1 MKKALIR
8 ILAFVLMLAT
18 VISTF
23 SAVAYALPEFS
34 DEYGEFLNKLGYY
47 ESRNTYNIKN
57 SYGYMGRWQMGHM
70 ALIDIGFMTNS
81 STYSATAAKFGVY
94 SDEDFLNSPEAQDYC
109 IQLYDKKLI
118 GYIEY
123 YGDEKYIGQ
132 TMWGIKITLSGLVAA
147 AHLVGAG
154 GLHQMLKTGEIATDA
169 NGSKATF
176 YLENLAGYDIAKSIG
191 TSIVDTTL
199 EQNKPQKTESTIHF
213 YENYSG
219 TNYMTGTDFSS
230 SVNSSVLKVR
240 DTSVYSLSID
250 KTNTYN
256 NENSLKIVGKTAGS
270 MSSKDLAWTTQTNK
284 SINEGYVGDNKIM
297 TLSFYAKAS
306 VSGAKMYWRFG
317 YSTRTYS
324 VSLSTQWQK
333 YSITLTKEK
342 TDGNVLHP
350 YFDKAG
356 TFNINQVVLVD
367 DSTAA
372 SISSPETKITSLKDS
387 TFTIGKTYSSL
398 PTPTRSGYTF
408 DGWYTQKVGGIKV
421 TTSTVVM
428 ENDINVFAHWTRIKN
443 YQPSKTATYNGH
455 YYSVFND
462 NVTWEEAKTFCEKM
476 GGHLVT
482 ISDSEENEF
491 VKSLISTQE
500 KGMYWIGLTSKNGSW
515 EWVNGES
522 YNYKNWAPNQ
532 PSGGNEYYGEIYSRT
547 FNDASAGNWNDLN
560 GTSPDI
566 SYYSIKNTGYICE
579 FDPKEISASAYGY
592 YDNNLYK
599 VFDTQISWENAN
611 NYAKYSGGHLVTIG
625 SSDES
630 SYVNSLVK
638 DGGMNSYWIGLEDT
652 QAEKNYQWVT
662 GESLSYTNWSSGNPS
677 YSSNIEH
684 YVELSKDYKWN
695 DVKNVGRDAY
705 KTGFIVEYED
715 RNLNLQSLTIVS
727 KPTKLTYVQGEN
739 LDLTGLVVRANYDYD
754 IRKVIE
760 DYTVSGYN
768 KDTLGTQTV
777 TISYDEKTVSFKV
790 EVLAEVIPVT
800 GIFLGKEEINLTK
813 SEKYKMIATVT
824 PSNASDTS
832 FNWYSSNN
840 SVVSVSQE
848 GMLTANSVGTAQIT
862 VKTNDG
868 SFTDTCIVN
877 VSAPKTVPK
886 SLSLVSK
893 PSKLYYELGEEFDA
907 TGMKVN
913 VKYTDSTIKDVSDL
927 CVVTD
932 FDSSE
937 SAQQKITVTYTE
949 NGVSVS
955 VRFTVF
961 IDRQVKN
968 LYVTSKPE
976 KTVYVMGEHFE
987 REGMAVVATF
997 TDGTSKDVTSS
1008 IRTSGFDSTASGVH
1022 QINVSYTYHDKTVS
1036 TYFSITMKP
1045 KLTGIVVT
1053 SKPTKIVYIMGEQFN
1068 KDGMVITAKL
1078 SDGTTKNVSSLCKT
1092 SGYDCESPGV
1102 KTITVTYSYATQT
1115 FSKTFSIVM
1124 MPKLKSISIES
1135 KPKKLSYDIGETFD
1149 SDGMVIK
1156 ATFSDDSTKD
1166 ITAKCTLSGF
1176 DSSSSGKKIITVSYK
1191 YGTIKLSRTFSV
1203 IIN

>member
-1 MKKALIR
+1 MKKVLRR

-34 DEYGEFLNKLGYY
+34 DEYGEFLDKLGYY

-81 STYSATAAKFGVY
+81 TTYSATAAKFGVY

-109 IQLYDKKLI
+109 IQLYDKKLVK
-118 GYIEY
+118 YIEY
-123 YGDEKYIGQ
+123 FGDQKYIGQ
-132 TMWGIKITLSGLVAA
+132 TMWNIKITLSGLVAA

-191 TSIVDTTL
+191 TSIVDSTL
-199 EQNKPQKTESTIHF
+199 EESTPQKTESTIHF

-219 TNYMTGTDFSS
+219 INYMTGTDFSS

-240 DTSVYSLSID
+240 DASVYSLSID

-256 NENSLKIVGKTAGS
+256 NENSLKIVGTSAGS
-270 MSSKDLAWTTQTNK
+270 TSSKDLAWTTQTNK

-297 TLSFYAKAS
+297 TLSFYAKAN

-333 YSITLTKEK
+333 YSIKMTKEN

-356 TFNINQVVLVD
+356 TFYINQVVLVD

-372 SISSPETKITSLKDS
+372 SVSRPESKTSALKDS
-387 TFTIGKTYSSL
+387 TFTIGKTYSFL
-398 PTPTRSGYTF
+398 PTPTRSGYVF
-408 DGWYTQKVGGIKV
+408 DGWYTQKVGGIKI
-421 TTSTVVM
+421 TTSTTVF

-443 YQPSKTATYNGH
+443 YQPSKISSYNGH

-462 NVTWEEAKTFCEKM
+462 DVTWEEAETFCEKM

-482 ISDSEENEF
+482 ISDSEENAF
-491 VKSLISTQE
+491 VQSLVSSQE
-500 KGMYWIGLTSKNGSW
+500 KGLYWIGLTSKSGSW
-515 EWVNGES
+515 KWVNGES

-532 PSGGNEYYGEIYSRT
+532 PSGGSEYYAEIYSRT
-547 FNDASAGNWNDLN
+547 FNDANAGTWNDLS
-560 GTSPDI
+560 GISPDI
-566 SYYSIKNTGYICE
+566 SYYSVKNTGYICE
-579 FDPKEISASAYGY
+579 FDPDEISVAKIGY
-592 YDNNLYK
+592 YDGSLYK
-599 VFDTQISWENAN
+599 VFDSQISWENAN
-611 NYAKYSGGHLVTIG
+611 SYAKNSGGHLVTIG
-625 SSDES
+625 SSGES
-630 SYVNSLVK
+630 SYINSLVK
-638 DGGMNSYWIGLEDT
+638 EGEMNSYWIGLEDRNAT
-652 QAEKNYQWVT
+652 KNYQWVT

-684 YVELSKDYKWN
+684 YVELSKDLNWN
-695 DVKNVGRDAY
+695 DVKNIGRDTY
-705 KTGFIVEYED
+705 KTGFIVEYE
-715 RNLNLQSLTIVS
+715 NKTVNLQSLSIVS
-727 KPTKLTYVQGEN
+727 KPTKLTYIQGES
-739 LDLTGLVVRANYDYD
+739 LDLTGLVVRANYDYN
-754 IRKVIE
+754 IREEVK
-760 DYTVSGYN
+760 DYTVSGYDKN
-768 KDTLGTQTV
+768 TLGTQTI
-777 TISYDEKTVSFKV
+777 TITYGGKTTKFNV
-790 EVLAEVIPVT
+790 EVLAETIPVT
-800 GIFLGKEEINLTK
+800 GIFLNKDEVKLTTN
-813 SEKYKMIATVT
+813 EKYELTATVT

-832 FNWYSSNN
+832 FKWYSSNN
-840 SVVSVSQE
+840 SVVSVSD
-848 GMLTANSVGTAQIT
+848 GMLTANAVGTAQIT

-868 SFTDTCIVN
+868 SFTDVCIVT
-877 VSAPKTVPK
+877 VTAPKTLPK
-886 SLSLVSK
+886 SLSLASK
-893 PSKLYYELGEEFDA
+893 PSKLYYELGEEFDP

-913 VKYTDSTIKDVSDL
+913 VKYTDSSLKDVTDL
-927 CVVTD
+927 CVVTG

-937 SAQQKITVTYTE
+937 SSQQKVTLTYTE

-955 VRFTVF
+955 VQFTVF

-987 REGMAVVATF
+987 RNGMVVVATF
-997 TDGTSKDVTSS
+997 TDGTSKEVTSAIS
-1008 IRTSGFDSTASGVH
+1008 TSGFDSTSSGVH
-1022 QINVSYTYHDKTVS
+1022 QITVSYTYHDKTVS

-1053 SKPTKIVYIMGEQFN
+1053 SKPTKIVYIMGEQFQ
-1068 KDGMVITAKL
+1068 KDGMVITAKF
-1078 SDGTTKNVSSLCKT
+1078 SDGTTRDVTSSCKT
-1092 SGYDCESPGV
+1092 SGYDCMSPGV
-1102 KTITVTYSYATQT
+1102 KTITATYSYATQT

-1124 MPKLKSISIES
+1124 MARLQSIAIES
-1135 KPKKLSYDIGETFD
+1135 KPKKLSYDIGENFD
-1149 SDGMVIK
+1149 SDGMIIK
-1156 ATFSDDSTKD
+1156 ATFSDGSTKD
-1166 ITAKCTLSGF
+1166 ITNKCSVSGF
-1176 DSSSSGKKIITVSYK
+1176 DSSSSGKKTITVSYK
-1191 YGTIKLSRTFSV
+1191 YGTVKLSKDFSV